1 MNPNRNAS
9 KAFLLLGLGL
19 AVALAWECRC
29 DKTVPYNS
37 NSPAAKIREQGLTVP
52 IDPGDDYVRANV
64 SFSAVKVDY
73 FETEGKK
80 KMTCYCLPK
89 RLSDTDRDDKEYDY
103 TLELQFGLAKGG
115 SVYRTL
121 TRSGDFTKKVYLNE
135 LCTEDSTVIP
145 ERIVVTKIRV
155 TRRSRPKTEV
165 VKPKTQ
171 PSES

>member
-1 MNPNRNAS
+1 MDRNHLGS
-9 KAFLLLGLGL
+9 KAFICLGLCI
-19 AVALAWECRC
+19 AVLLAWECRC

-37 NSPAAKIREQGLTVP
+37 NSPAAKIRDQNLTVP

-73 FETEGKK
+73 FESDGKR
-80 KMTCYCLPK
+80 KMSCYCLPK
-89 RLSDTDRDDKEYDY
+89 RLSATDRDDKEYDY
-103 TLELQFGLAKGG
+103 TLEFQFGLERSG
-115 SVYRTL
+115 SIYRTL
-121 TRSGDFTKKVYLNE
+121 TRSGDFKTKLYLNE
-135 LCTEDSTVIP
+135 LCTEDSTVVP

-171 PSES
+171 PSGT